1 MAKEFLGAQAIGFD
15 SVNVREP
22 EGRARWEQAGKPIIP
37 SLEVDGVASGIMH
50 PSQIASLLGL
60 SGTGGAGADDGLRLA
75 WDLSAI
81 LDAWVDH
88 LRLLDWATICA
99 PTPSRGRSLRNL
111 TCNTFHPITLIPG
124 AVEQGAFPWNP
135 DDDELREAA
144 LHDAAGAVAY
154 AGTIAGDFQG
164 WLLGADELFADPG
177 SRPVSTPRGE
187 IDVTTLLVA
196 QRWHAAF
203 HYRQLKVFLASRG
216 SGLPGSFRIEALAD
230 LELPE
235 EAF

>member
-1 MAKEFLGAQAIGFD
+1 
-15 SVNVREP
+15 
-22 EGRARWEQAGKPIIP
+22 
-37 SLEVDGVASGIMH
+37 MH

-60 SGTGGAGADDGLRLA
+60 DDAGSAGGNGLRLA

-88 LRLLDWATICA
+88 LRLLDWEAICA
-99 PTPSRGRSLRNL
+99 PTPSRGRTLRNL

-124 AVEQGAFPWNP
+124 AVEHGAFLWNP
-135 DDDELREAA
+135 DGDDVREAA
-144 LHDAAGAVAY
+144 LDSAPATISYAATTAA
-154 AGTIAGDFQG
+154 DFQG
-164 WLLGADELFADPG
+164 WLLGAEELLAGAG
-177 SRPVSTPRGE
+177 SRPVKTLRGDL
-187 IDVTTLLVA
+187 DVATLLVA

-216 SGLPGSFRIEALAD
+216 IVVPGSFSIEALAD

-235 EAF
+235 EVF